1 MISNEG
7 MERSRTSTSTRRW
20 SSFPAELHAELVAG
34 ALDLLATLLV
44 GGGRGIG
51 GHGRRRQKQIEQA
64 LFGGLLGALG
74 DFVEL
79 FFADHIDGCFDQI
92 ADHGF
97 DVAADVADFGIFR
110 SFNFHERAARETREA
125 AGDFRLADA
134 GGPNHQ
140 NIFRKNFLGQLR
152 LKLLAANAVAQ
163 GDGGG
168 FFRCVLPDD
177 VFIQLDDDFARSQ
190 LVERRERLGLGRLLV
205 SGQIDHHV
213 FLRVPVIVLRC

>member
-1 MISNEG
+1 M
-7 MERSRTSTSTRRW
+7 
-20 SSFPAELHAELVAG
+20 A
-34 ALDLLATLLV
+34 
-44 GGGRGIG
+44 GRGIG
-51 GHGRRRQKQIEQA
+51 GHGRRWQKQIEQA

-79 FFADHIDGCFDQI
+79 FFADHVDGCFDQI

-97 DVAADVADFGIFR
+97 NVAADVADFGIFR
-110 SFNFHERAARETREA
+110 SFDFHERAARQAREA

-134 GGPNHQ
+134 GGPDHQ

-163 GDGGG
+163 GDGDG
-168 FFRCVLPDD
+168 FFRRVLPDD
-177 VFIQLDDDFARSQ
+177 VFIELDDDFARSE

-205 SGQIDHHV
+205 SGQIDHHI
-213 FLRVPVIVLRC
+213 FLRVPGHSSSMLKLALVKMQISLAMRMASWAISLAFILVCLARARAEATA